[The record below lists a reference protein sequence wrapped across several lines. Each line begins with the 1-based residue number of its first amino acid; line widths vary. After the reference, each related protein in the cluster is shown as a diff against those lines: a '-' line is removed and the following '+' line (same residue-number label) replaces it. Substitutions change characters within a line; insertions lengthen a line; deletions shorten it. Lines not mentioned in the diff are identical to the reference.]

1 MFRFSWSRKAQ
12 LPKVAQLK
20 SCVLGNPFKK
30 QGHMND
36 PLCLQLVVSLVFG
49 KIACGKLLCLHS

>member
-36 PLCLQLVVSLVFG
+36 PLYLQLVVSLVFG